1 MSLLALF
8 RFFERPWVL
17 LGVVVL
23 PVLVVLL
30 LRYAADRRRQRL
42 ANLAAAPLLE
52 RLGASADPGG
62 WRWRAARLGLAAALG
77 ALALAGPRWGIERSM
92 VTGEGI
98 DLVLALDASLS
109 MLAQDER
116 PSRLERMKQEVRR
129 LRALSPN
136 DRVALL
142 AFAGRSYILSPLTVD
157 DGAIGLFL
165 DNLDPSVVGQAGSSM
180 ARAIRQGTELLVATQ
195 STAGRALVVMSDGEA
210 WDEEAEVM
218 EAAARA
224 RADGV
229 TLVTV
234 GFGTTRGGTIPVREG
249 DMTVN
254 KRDNDGQT
262 VVTRHDPTLLQA
274 AAEAAGGR
282 FVPASATDKA
292 GRVRD
297 ALNRLRTQQR
307 AVEEGRRLTQR
318 YQLFLLPALLLVFL
332 DTLLTER
339 RRRRPP
345 ALRRA
350 TATATAA
357 ALLLSLVPVQA
368 RADDADDA
376 ARLFQAR
383 RYAEAAARYRRALE
397 AGDQRPEVLYNLGT
411 ALLMADSLPQAAEV
425 LERVSTAAQ
434 GELRER
440 ALYNLGLA
448 RLRVGLE
455 AAEGAQADEA
465 LDGALAAYKQFLLAQ
480 PNDPNAKWNYELALR
495 KKDESSGGG
504 GGGGG
509 GSGGGGGNDP
519 QAAGGGADDPSP
531 GELGQSQAEQLL
543 NSAARE
549 ERVVQGKKQR
559 QSAPDVPRVGKDW

>member
-1 MSLLALF
+1 MSLAELA
-8 RFFERPWVL
+8 RYFERPWIL
-17 LGVVVL
+17 LGVLVL
-23 PVLVVLL
+23 PALVALL
-30 LRYAADRRRQRL
+30 VRDAAERRRRRL
-42 ANLAAAPLLE
+42 ANVAEPSLLA
-52 RLGASADPGG
+52 RLGALAESGG
-62 WRWRAARLGLAAALG
+62 WGWRAARLGLAAALA

-92 VTGEGI
+92 ARGEGI

-180 ARAIRQGTELLVATQ
+180 ARTIRQGTELLVATQ
-195 STAGRALVVMSDGEA
+195 STAGKALVVMSDGEA
-210 WDEEAEVM
+210 WDEEAEVLD
-218 EAAARA
+218 AATRA
-224 RADGV
+224 RAEGV

-234 GFGTTRGGTIPVREG
+234 GFGTTRGGPIPVQEG
-249 DMTVN
+249 QMTVN
-254 KRDNDGQT
+254 KRDQNGQT
-262 VVTRHDPTLLQA
+262 VVTRHDPTLLEA

-282 FVPASATDKA
+282 FVAANATDKA

-332 DTLLTER
+332 DTLLAER
-339 RRRRPP
+339 RRRPLG
-345 ALRRA
+345 LRRA

-357 ALLLSLVPVQA
+357 ALLLSLTPLPA
-368 RADDADDA
+368 RADDLDDA
-376 ARLFQAR
+376 KRLYEAR
-383 RYAEAAARYRRALE
+383 RYGEAAARYRRMLE
-397 AGDQRPEVLYNLGT
+397 AGDRRPEVLYNLGT
-411 ALLMADSLPQAAEV
+411 ALLAADSLAAAGEV
-425 LERVSTAAQ
+425 LERVSSTAM
-434 GELRER
+434 GPLRDR
-440 ALYNLGLA
+440 ALFNLGLA
-448 RLRVGLE
+448 RLRSGL
-455 AAEGAQADEA
+455 AAREGPDATEA
-465 LDGALAAYKQFLLAQ
+465 LDAALAAYKQLLLAQ
-480 PNDPNAKWNYELALR
+480 PNDLDAKWNYELALR
-495 KKDESSGGG
+495 EKEENSG

-509 GSGGGGGNDP
+509 GSGGGGGGGQDE
-519 QAAGGGADDPSP
+519 QDAGGGGEDPSE
-531 GELGQSQAEQLL
+531 GSLGQSQAEQLL

-549 ERVVQGKKQR
+549 ERTVQGKKQR
-559 QSAPDVPRVGKDW
+559 QSAPDTPNLGKDW